1 MKDFIEP
8 FLYPHNLFLWAF
20 LYAVLRYRKFGL
32 LLLLIWFY
40 AFGNTFLANQVREWY
55 GTAIS
60 TDEVSRDFKG
70 NYIVLGC
77 GGDAENLPDCAKS
90 RLDQLVKLSFG
101 REDDFTVHM
110 TTLFCKPYVDYLRS
124 RIQANATLD
133 CFHGGATTYH
143 EFYTLSQRLDR
154 TIPLVFV
161 SSDYHAFRV
170 KKLAAQYQFAATVFA
185 APSST
190 FRPVNCGQSC
200 FLTVNLSN
208 YDLFAKLT
216 AEMASFYVYNF
227 TSGWTDWYKQP
238 SGG

>member
-20 LYAVLRYRKFGL
+20 LFAAIRYRKIGL
-32 LLLLIWFY
+32 FVLLIWFY
-40 AFGNTFLANQVREWY
+40 LFGNTFVANVVRDWY

-60 TDEVSRDFKG
+60 TSQIDRTFNG
-70 NYIVLGC
+70 NYVLLGC
-77 GGDAENLPDCAKS
+77 GGSIDALPDCAKS
-90 RLDQLVKLSFG
+90 RLEQLVAVSFG
-101 REDDFTVHM
+101 REDNFTVYV
-110 TTLFCKPYVDYLRS
+110 TTLFCQPYVDYLKS
-124 RIQANATLD
+124 RIQSNARID

-143 EFYTLSQRLDR
+143 EMYNLADRLDR
-154 TIPLVFV
+154 AVPLVFV

-170 KKLAAQYQFAATVFA
+170 KKLAEQYQLPALVYA

-190 FRPVNCGQSC
+190 FRQVNCGSGC

-216 AEMASFYVYNF
+216 AEMVSFYTYDL
-227 TSGWTDWYKQP
+227 TRDLSDWYKKP
-238 SGG
+238 SGA